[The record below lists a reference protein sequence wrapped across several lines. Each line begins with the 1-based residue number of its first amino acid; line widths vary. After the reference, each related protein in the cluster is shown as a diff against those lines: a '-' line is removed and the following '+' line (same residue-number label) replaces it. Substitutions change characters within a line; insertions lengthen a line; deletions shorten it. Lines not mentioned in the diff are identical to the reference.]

1 MGTLGKMSQA
11 WDGNTCENEL
21 GMGWEHMENEL
32 GMRWEHLEK

>member
-11 WDGNTCENEL
+11 WDVNTCENEL

-32 GMRWEHLEK
+32 GMRWEHLGK